1 VTEPRWLTLAVV
13 MAIHEAQIAEH
24 GGSLGIRDAGLLESA
39 LARPRNQHVYDKAAN
54 LTRLAAAYAFGIAK
68 NHPFVDGNKRT
79 AWVVCATFLEINGS
93 EVTADQSDVVGTVLG
108 LAAGDVDE
116 AAFTAWLDRNR
127 RKT

>member
-39 LARPRNQHVYDKAAN
+39 LARPRNQHVSDKAAN
-54 LTRLAAAYAFGIAK
+54 LTTLAAAYAFGIAK